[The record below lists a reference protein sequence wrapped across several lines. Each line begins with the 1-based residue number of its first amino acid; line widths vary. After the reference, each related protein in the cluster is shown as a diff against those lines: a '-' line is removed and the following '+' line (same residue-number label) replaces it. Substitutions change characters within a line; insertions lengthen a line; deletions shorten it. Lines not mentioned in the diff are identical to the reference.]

1 MLIFE
6 LMSVSILFKMGK
18 GKKKSMKGTRIPENR
33 EGKVTDLD
41 KKLLRRIDP

>member
-1 MLIFE
+1 MLAFF
-6 LMSVSILFKMGK
+6 LRWGK
-18 GKKKSMKGTRIPENR
+18 EKKKSMKGTRIPENR